1 MEVHVN
7 LEDLRQL
14 VDYHYWARDRVL
26 DAVAPLTADEFTRA
40 LGSSFGSV
48 RDTLVHFYSAEW
60 AWCSRWN
67 GTSPTAHVPPESVA
81 DVDALRVKWAE
92 LEGDVRAVLDRMG
105 AQGLDRVI
113 EYTMLNGEPRA
124 SVFWQMLQHVVNHAS
139 YHRGQVTTMLRQ
151 LGARPPQSMDLITF
165 YRLKATS

>member
-26 DAVAPLTADEFTRA
+26 EAASALTPGEFTRA
-40 LGSSFGSV
+40 MGSSFGSV

-67 GTSPTAHVPPESVA
+67 GHSPTAHVSPESCP
-81 DVDALRVKWAE
+81 DVEALRVKWAE
-92 LEGDVRAVLDRMG
+92 LERDVRAVLDRMG
-105 AQGLDRVI
+105 TQGLDSVI
-113 EYTMLNGEPRA
+113 EYTMLNGEARA

-151 LGARPPQSMDLITF
+151 LGAKPPQSMDLITF
-165 YRLKATS
+165 YRLKAAS